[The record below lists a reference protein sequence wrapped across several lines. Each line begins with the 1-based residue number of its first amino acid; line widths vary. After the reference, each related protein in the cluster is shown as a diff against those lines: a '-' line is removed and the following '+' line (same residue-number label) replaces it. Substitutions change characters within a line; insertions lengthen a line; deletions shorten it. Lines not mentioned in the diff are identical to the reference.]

1 MDNGARIGERLV
13 GVALAGAV
21 ALNYPL
27 LYLFSG
33 AGTVFGIP
41 SLYLYL
47 FLVWAALIGLMAAIM
62 RRRSGADRGTLTEEQ
77 AGEPPRD

>member
-1 MDNGARIGERLV
+1 MGNGARIGERLV
-13 GVALAGAV
+13 GLALAGAV

-33 AGTVFGIP
+33 PGTVFGIP

-47 FLVWAALIGLMAAIM
+47 FLVWAVLIGLMAAVM
-62 RRRSGADRGTLTEEQ
+62 RRSSGADRSALSEEN

>member
-1 MDNGARIGERLV
+1 VNNGARIGERLV
-13 GVALAGAV
+13 SLALAGTV

-41 SLYLYL
+41 SLYFYL
-47 FLVWAALIGLMAAIM
+47 FVVWVALIGLMAAIM
-62 RRRSGADRGTLTEEQ
+62 RPRASPGRGATGD
-77 AGEPPRD
+77 PPHD